1 MIPRAAYP
9 ARRQNPGNER
19 LTHVIEAG
27 YRLSHGAPKEH
38 EGVHPVMTAHAA
50 EPTPVVP
57 PMPERNPKALRAA
70 IAQHAPQLLPNFDE
84 HWKWAVADAYDIST
98 VPAFMAR
105 WWGEFA
111 IARDP
116 KLDAHMANLHHRAAE
131 STDIAEAKALME
143 EASHIRHEVQRL
155 EPGQ

>member
-1 MIPRAAYP
+1 M
-9 ARRQNPGNER
+9 
-19 LTHVIEAG
+19 
-27 YRLSHGAPKEH
+27 S
-38 EGVHPVMTAHAA
+38 AHAA

-70 IAQHAPQLLPNFDE
+70 IAQHAPQLLPDFDD
-84 HWKWAVADAYDIST
+84 HWRWAVADAYDIST

-105 WWGEFA
+105 WWGEYA

-116 KLDAHMANLHHRAAE
+116 KLDAHMADLHHRASE
-131 STDIAEAKALME
+131 STDLAEAKALLE
-143 EASHIRHEVQRL
+143 EASHIRYESQRL